1 MKITAKGQ
9 VTIPKKWREKFG
21 LWPGTE
27 VDFVPEKGGLKLI
40 KKSLPGKGELL
51 IKHMKGRGTVKL
63 STDEIM
69 ALTRGED

>member
-1 MKITAKGQ
+1 M
-9 VTIPKKWREKFG
+9 
-21 LWPGTE
+21 
-27 VDFVPEKGGLKLI
+27 I
-40 KKSLPGKGELL
+40 KKSLSGKGELL